1 LRTAHLFPS
10 IAANNLAVFVDEVV
24 ACLSVASST
33 TPQKQL
39 NYWMKA
45 MRAAF
50 FGSIFGR
57 AKNERPSGERRRKS

>member
-1 LRTAHLFPS
+1 
-10 IAANNLAVFVDEVV
+10 VDEVV

-50 FGSIFGR
+50 FGSFFGR